1 MIRKASYEDIPRI
14 YELGRR
20 IHAASGDSAIPLDE
34 VRARTHIAGLLA
46 SGEGFVLVDEVDGKI
61 TGLLAGFCQQ
71 MWFSKKRYAL
81 PLVVYAERRGAFVW
95 MVKRFLRWALDQ
107 KRVAEIV
114 FDASFGGVLGEKA
127 NALLP
132 KLGFEVS
139 GTTFVFRPGE
149 YSPDAA

>member
-1 MIRKASYEDIPRI
+1 MIRKAGYEDIPKLFA
-14 YELGRR
+14 LGQR
-20 IHAASGDSAIPLDE
+20 IHAASGDKAIPLDE
-34 VRARTHIAGLLA
+34 VRARTQIAGLLA
-46 SGEGFVLVDEVDGKI
+46 SGDGFVLVDEVNGEI
-61 TGLLAGFCQQ
+61 TGLLAAFCQP

-81 PLVVYAERRGAFVW
+81 PLVAYAERRGAFVW
-95 MVKRFLRWALDQ
+95 MVKRFVKWAIHQ

-139 GTTFVFRPGE
+139 GTTFVLRGE
-149 YSPDAA
+149 LSPVAA